1 MKKIFVLFCLA
12 FIFLPLNVHSQV
24 AAIVS
29 APILEGLIS
38 ELKIDQAAYYWQQGE
53 NFLMEME
60 HLAAQGKAM
69 ADALSRS
76 ILNIKLLE
84 DVEEWDD
91 FFEWYNR
98 QLYLENQ
105 TQEIFEGLN
114 VSVGNKTYSLL
125 DLESWGRDVD
135 DFWNN
140 EFTPEQRREM
150 WQNLGLTPSNYAYVQ
165 TWKEKELGLARKL
178 LANPVTQNNRYISQM
193 IRNNEFLKQL
203 AGNSDLPIEKQLG
216 EPEIA
221 AISAEVEIDSNRTLH
236 EINMAVSDL
245 AEFEAI
251 KMYKERP
258 PHNQPVLSEW
268 PDNVFDSLT
277 D

>member
-1 MKKIFVLFCLA
+1 VFLA
-12 FIFLPLNVHSQV
+12 VFFFPFQAHSQV
-24 AAIVS
+24 VGAVT

-38 ELKIDQAAYYWQQGE
+38 QLKIDQAAYYWQQGQ
-53 NFLMEME
+53 NFITEME

-69 ADALSRS
+69 ADTLSRS
-76 ILNIKLLE
+76 VLNIKLLK
-84 DVEEWDD
+84 DIEEWDD
-91 FFEWYNR
+91 FFDWYNR

-105 TQEIFEGLN
+105 TQEMFEGLN
-114 VSVGNKTYSLL
+114 VFVGNKTYSLL
-125 DLESWGRDVD
+125 DIESWGRDVD

-165 TWKEKELGLARKL
+165 AWKEKELGLARKF
-178 LANPVTQNNRYISQM
+178 LANPGTQNNRYVSQM

-236 EINMAVSDL
+236 EISSTLADL
-245 AEFEAI
+245 AEYEA
-251 KMYKERP
+251 MQRYKERAP
-258 PHNQPVLSEW
+258 NNQPALSDW
-268 PDNVFDSLT
+268 DVDVFGSLT